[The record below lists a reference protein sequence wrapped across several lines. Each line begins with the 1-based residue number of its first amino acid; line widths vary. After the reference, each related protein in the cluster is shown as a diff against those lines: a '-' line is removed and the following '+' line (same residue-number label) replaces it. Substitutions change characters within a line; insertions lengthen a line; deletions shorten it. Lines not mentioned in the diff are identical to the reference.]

1 MNRLSLSLV
10 ILLLGGLLLSA
21 CVAATPAAAPAEP
34 EAAAEAPA
42 EAGIPRPEACDAEN
56 PFIAVALPNLTN
68 PYYVAM
74 QQGFEDAAAE
84 AGFEVEIQ
92 IADND
97 DAAVGPGPGHVAEET
112 LRWR

>member
-42 EAGIPRPEACDAEN
+42 EAGIPRPEACDVEN
-56 PFIAVALPNLTN
+56 PFIAVALP
-68 PYYVAM
+68 
-74 QQGFEDAAAE
+74 
-84 AGFEVEIQ
+84 
-92 IADND
+92 
-97 DAAVGPGPGHVAEET
+97 
-112 LRWR
+112 